1 MGGKQLGF
9 SDNELTSSNK
19 QAKRQ
24 KFLTEMDLVVSW
36 QALIDLIEPHYPKAS
51 KIGGRPSYPLT
62 TMLRVHLLQQWYSL
76 SNPAME
82 GPD

>member
-1 MGGKQLGF
+1 MGCKQHGC
-9 SDNELTSSNK
+9 SDNELTSSNM
-19 QAKRQ
+19 QTKRQ

>member
-1 MGGKQLGF
+1 MGCKQHGC
-9 SDNELTSSNK
+9 SDNELISSNK
-19 QAKRQ
+19 QTKRQ